1 MALTEEQHQ
10 TIQRALERTQTVAI
24 AINEPER
31 VPEIAKLKND
41 LTDSVNQQ
49 SQLSPE
55 QVREIGFS
63 LEAWSEELQRATR
76 WRAPNDFSPTSATF
90 DAALRDLEA
99 VRSAGSEFSLTYLYK
114 HPDHRVDRIQDNQES
129 GVPGLSA
136 NGERLVCEALTDYSE
151 LRRINASDS
160 YREIQRAREEGKA
173 ARPYALDIVATAD
186 QAIQAANAAVGL
198 IRNGEPLTEDMVSVI
213 AVAVQSKG
221 EHLYQDAY
229 DSKDLKVGKALIQ
242 MNDALAEAETQLVTA
257 LREKEPE
264 RVSSRRPK
272 IYNPIANPLTE
283 FVEEQRD
290 FARLSTGDE
299 ATERAQD
306 AEEATETLAHVM
318 TFEPLN
324 SSDLW
329 LISDAVEMKKAT
341 LTHELEAEDSPFT
354 PGEKTEIREEIKA
367 LDNAHLNLQKL
378 HTQTLD
384 SQYLPIQNTAHKKG
398 IAR

>member
-1 MALTEEQHQ
+1 M
-10 TIQRALERTQTVAI
+10 AI

>member
-10 TIQRALERTQTVAI
+10 TIQRALDRTKTVAI

-31 VPEIAKLKND
+31 VPEIAKLQDN

-55 QVREIGFS
+55 QVREIGLS
-63 LEAWSEELQRATR
+63 LESWSEELEREPRRT
-76 WRAPNDFSPTSATF
+76 SPSF
-90 DAALRDLEA
+90 EAALRDLEA
-99 VRSAGSEFSLTYLYK
+99 VRSAGTEFSLTYLYK
-114 HPDHRVDRIQDNQES
+114 HPAHRVDMIQDNQES

-136 NGERLVCEALTDYSE
+136 HNERLVCEALTDYSE
-151 LRRINASDS
+151 LRRINASHA
-160 YREIQRAREEGKA
+160 YHEIQRARDEGTPA
-173 ARPYALDIVATAD
+173 SPYDIDSATTAD
-186 QAIQAANAAVGL
+186 QAIQAANDAVSL
-198 IRNGEPLTEDMVSVI
+198 IRNGEPLTEDMVSIIAI
-213 AVAVQSKG
+213 AVHSKG
-221 EHLYQDAY
+221 EYLYQDAY

-242 MNDALAEAETQLVTA
+242 MNDALAEAETELVTA

-264 RVSSRRPK
+264 QVYSRRPK
-272 IYNPIANPLTE
+272 IYNPIANALTE

-290 FARLSTGDE
+290 FARLSTGEE

-306 AEEATETLAHVM
+306 ADEATQTLAHLM

-329 LISDAVEMKKAT
+329 LISDAVQMKKAT
-341 LTHELEAEDSPFT
+341 LTHELEAEDSPLT
-354 PGEKTEIREEIKA
+354 PAEKTEIRKEIKA

-378 HTQTLD
+378 HTQTLN
-384 SQYLPIQNTAHKKG
+384 SQDLTAPNTAHKKG
-398 IAR
+398 ITR